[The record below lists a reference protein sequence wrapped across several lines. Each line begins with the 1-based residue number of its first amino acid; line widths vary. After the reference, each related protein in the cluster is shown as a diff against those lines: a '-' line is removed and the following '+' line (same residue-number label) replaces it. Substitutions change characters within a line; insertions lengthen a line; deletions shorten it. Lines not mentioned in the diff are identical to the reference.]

1 MNMTRIRDVSRI
13 VATLWGGRVGDD
25 STFFESLQLEPDT
38 PFVRVLPTSQ
48 YASPHLVL
56 FDLSFADYCPEEYD
70 EHDPDR
76 ADEAFS
82 DQLDRSLSAVAS
94 WLNSRHPVVIQ
105 QCRTLGI
112 HLHMTIE
119 ITIDSITG
127 VESPCFELELIPEF
141 LLVTVP

>member
-1 MNMTRIRDVSRI
+1 
-13 VATLWGGRVGDD
+13 L
-25 STFFESLQLEPDT
+25 TFFESLQLEADT

-48 YASPHLVL
+48 YGSPHLLL
-56 FDLSFADYCPEEYD
+56 FDLSFADSCLAEYD

-94 WLNSRHPVVIQ
+94 WLNSRDQAVIQ

-119 ITIDSITG
+119 IAIESIAG
-127 VESPCFELELIPEF
+127 VENPCFELELLPE
-141 LLVTVP
+141 LLLACGRAGVPIKVYKDG